1 MKAPI
6 IAYPLGLYD
15 CCGVSDGAAAA
26 IVCRAK
32 DAKKFR
38 KDPIYV
44 KGVAISVSS
53 GREMFHTSWDGSYIA
68 TTVQAGIAAYKE
80 AGVTKP
86 REEISMFEVH
96 DCFSIT
102 ELLTYED
109 LQLSARGKAVE
120 DIHNGFYDLDGKIP
134 CNPSGGL
141 KSFGHP
147 IGATGIRM
155 IYEMYLQLQGKAD
168 KRQIKD
174 PRLGL
179 TMNLG
184 GFPLLNLISV
194 SIVGKDL

>member
-1 MKAPI
+1 
-6 IAYPLGLYD
+6 L
-15 CCGVSDGAAAA
+15 
-26 IVCRAK
+26 
-32 DAKKFR
+32 
-38 KDPIYV
+38 
-44 KGVAISVSS
+44 
-53 GREMFHTSWDGSYIA
+53 FHTSWDGSYIE

-80 AGVTKP
+80 AGITKP

-109 LQLSARGKAVE
+109 LQISARGKAVE
-120 DIHNGFYDLDGKIP
+120 DTLSGFYDLDGKIP

-155 IYEMYLQLQGKAD
+155 IYEMYLQLLGRAD
-168 KRQIKD
+168 KRQIND
-174 PRLGL
+174 PKIGL

-184 GFPLLNLISV
+184 GFPSLNLISI